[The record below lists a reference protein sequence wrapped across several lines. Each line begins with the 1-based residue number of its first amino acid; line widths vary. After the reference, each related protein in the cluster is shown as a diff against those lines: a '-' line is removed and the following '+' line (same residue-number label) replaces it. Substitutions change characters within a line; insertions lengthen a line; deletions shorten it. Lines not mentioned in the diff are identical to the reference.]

1 MRRIDTDAAGDIW
14 GAIDDTFV
22 NQVYKGTFEP
32 TCVVFHWRENP
43 PSLTIAPFDNS
54 DNVDLDRIE
63 ELDMPF
69 ARRYMLGGG
78 HALHV
83 PETPMVQFWY
93 RRSGTTLEDE
103 INRAGR
109 ACEQAMENLGLE
121 AQYRPVGDLEI
132 KVGGEMVKIMA
143 IGGGQ
148 VHFDDFYSIT
158 SGSLI
163 WGVTEA
169 FALLDEVSSPPPEK
183 FEDKDTDKQATRMSP
198 VEALLGDIDVDVSR
212 EEAIDE
218 LVTQSARD
226 LVGVDSVSDGEW
238 TDEEEAAIEEMRPFF
253 RRESWLHRKSAERMA
268 RKADLTDDI
277 GIAAYKSRKTLQAT
291 VVLDDEGRI
300 QGAQLTGDLYIRPQA
315 TLTAPGA
322 LEHLEDAILGVDA
335 SDRERLEAV
344 IADTFE
350 ACDIESPGIEPEHFA
365 LPVTRAAE
373 NVRSVESF
381 LAEE

>member
-22 NQVYKGTFEP
+22 NQVYEGTFEP
-32 TCVVFHWRENP
+32 TCVVFHWRENS

-54 DNVDLDRIE
+54 DNVDMDKIE

-69 ARRYMLGGG
+69 SRRYMIGGG

-109 ACEQAMENLGLE
+109 ACEQAMQNLGLE
-121 AQYRPVGDLEI
+121 SQYRPIGDLEI

-148 VHFDDFYSIT
+148 VHFDDFYSVT

-169 FALLDEVSSPPPEK
+169 FALLDDVSSPPPEK

-198 VEALLGDIDVDVSR
+198 VETLLDDIDVDVTR
-212 EEAIDE
+212 DGAVEE

-226 LVGVDSVSDGEW
+226 LVGADSVTEAEW
-238 TDEEEAAIEEMRPFF
+238 TDEEKASIEEMRPFF
-253 RRESWLHRKSAERMA
+253 RRDSWLKRKSAERMA
-268 RKADLTDDI
+268 SQADPANDI

-291 VVLDDEGRI
+291 VILDDDGRI
-300 QGAQLTGDLYIRPQA
+300 QDVQLTGDLYIRPQA
-315 TLTAPGA
+315 TVTAPGA
-322 LEHLEDAILGVDA
+322 LEHLEDAILGVNA
-335 SDRERLEAV
+335 SDRERLEAA

-350 ACDIESPGIEPEHFA
+350 DYDIEAPGIDPEHFA
-365 LPVTRAAE
+365 LPVTRAAD

>member
-1 MRRIDTDAAGDIW
+1 MRRIDIDAAGDIW

-22 NQVYKGTFEP
+22 NQVYEETFEP

-54 DNVDLDRIE
+54 DNVDMEKIE

-69 ARRYMLGGG
+69 ARRYMIGGG
-78 HALHV
+78 HALHM

-93 RRSGTTLEDE
+93 RREGTTLEDE

-109 ACEQAMENLGLE
+109 ACEQAMQNLGLE
-121 AQYRPVGDLEI
+121 AEYRPIGDLEI
-132 KVGGEMVKIMA
+132 KVGDEMVKIIA

-163 WGVTEA
+163 WGVTED

-198 VEALLGDIDVDVSR
+198 VEALLGDLDVDVTR
-212 EEAIDE
+212 AGAIDE

-226 LVGVDSVSDGEW
+226 LVGAESITEGEW
-238 TDEEEAAIEEMRPFF
+238 TDEEQTAIEEMRPFF
-253 RRESWLHRKSAERMA
+253 RRDSWLKRKSAERMA
-268 RKADLTDDI
+268 HNAAPDDDI

-291 VVLDDEGRI
+291 VILDDDGRI
-300 QGAQLTGDLYIRPQA
+300 TDAQLTGDLYIRPQA
-315 TLTAPGA
+315 TVTAPGA
-322 LEHLEDAILGVDA
+322 LEYLEDAIEGVVA
-335 SDRERLEAV
+335 SNRERLETV

-350 ACDIESPGIEPEHFA
+350 AYDIEAPGIEPEHFA
-365 LPVTRAAE
+365 LPVTRAAD
-373 NVRSVESF
+373 NVQPVGTF